1 MIGWLLLGVGA
12 IVFVL
17 VVAVALTV
25 DDWSRDLVTNHA
37 ATDERASDPVLRP
50 IRAQSGVAEL
60 AAVVVESA
68 QALPKWSV
76 ASQEVDPATA
86 TIRLVRTTPLW
97 RFRDDITV
105 RITADADESVIAA
118 ESRSRVGKGD
128 LGQNPRNLREL
139 LTEVRERLDK
149 GLAGG

>member
-1 MIGWLLLGVGA
+1 MFGWLLLGVGA

-37 ATDERASDPVLRP
+37 ATDEHSPDPALRP
-50 IRAQSGVAEL
+50 IRTDGIAADL
-60 AAVVVESA
+60 AAVVVASA
-68 QALPKWSV
+68 QTLPNWRMV
-76 ASQEVDPATA
+76 SQEVDPAAA

-105 RITADADESVIAA
+105 RISVDGDESVIAA